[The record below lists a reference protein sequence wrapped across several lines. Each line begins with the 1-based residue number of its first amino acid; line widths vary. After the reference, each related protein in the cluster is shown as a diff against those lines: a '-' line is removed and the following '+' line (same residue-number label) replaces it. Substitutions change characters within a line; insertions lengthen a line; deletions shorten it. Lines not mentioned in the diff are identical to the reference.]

1 MAVDQS
7 LLERIAQKLRT
18 ARSSLD
24 PLALAAETAINQDR
38 IEPRVDRPPTSKDSI
53 LARAA
58 QLYGSKRGSEDTP
71 PTGFDPA
78 AAALFEALVEGAFLV
93 ANADGDFDSEERSAF
108 ENVVLAATD
117 KRVSGDQLTAL
128 LADLDQLLVEDG
140 LDKRVQVVSRTVARP
155 EAQREVLRVAAL
167 IGQISGGISTVERE
181 TMDRLATGFG
191 LDAKVVDESIADAQ
205 AVLES

>member
-7 LLERIAQKLRT
+7 LLERIAESLRI
-18 ARSSLD
+18 ARSTYV
-24 PLALAAETAINQDR
+24 PNPAAPIARAEAKAGA
-38 IEPRVDRPPTSKDSI
+38 SKHSI

-58 QLYGSKRGSEDTP
+58 ELYGSKRGTDDTP

-93 ANADGDFDSEERSAF
+93 AHADGEFDSEERAAF
-108 ENVVLAATD
+108 EQVVLAATEN
-117 KRVSGDQLTAL
+117 RVSGDQLTAL

-140 LDKRVQVVSRTVARP
+140 LDKRVQVVSKTVSRP

-167 IGQISGGISTVERE
+167 IGQISGGISGIERT

-191 LDAKVVDESIADAQ
+191 LATSIVEESIDEAR
-205 AVLES
+205 AVLDQ